1 MHASF
6 KTFVPLVQNYGEG
19 SAVEEITLDLPR
31 VSIVLNLDII
41 FSVAED
47 TEVAV
52 VVEVDIA
59 VDRLRHTTGAVDIHV
74 RDLALTL
81 HAVSTIT
88 GQIAT
93 RLRTYS
99 YHKCK

>member
-1 MHASF
+1 MAKVVLWKKSLLTCLVFQPLF
-6 KTFVPLVQNYGEG
+6 KHILNN
-19 SAVEEITLDLPR
+19 
-31 VSIVLNLDII
+31 VLNLDII
-41 FSVAED
+41 FSEAED

-52 VVEVDIA
+52 VVGVNIA
-59 VDRLRHTTGAVDIHV
+59 VDRLRHITGVVDIHV

-93 RLRTYS
+93 RLHTYS

>member
-1 MHASF
+1 MFQPLF
-6 KTFVPLVQNYGEG
+6 KHILNN
-19 SAVEEITLDLPR
+19 
-31 VSIVLNLDII
+31 VLNLDII

-52 VVEVDIA
+52 VVGVDIV
-59 VDRLRHTTGAVDIHV
+59 VDRLRLRHITGVVDIHV

-93 RLRTYS
+93 RLHTYS